1 MKKKCIITGSNGYL
15 GSYLVSKFKNLGW
28 EVLELSSSNNNNQI
42 QFKYNEID
50 YIKKEIF
57 ENCNLLVHTSYDFKI
72 KEKKL
77 DKNLNITGSLKL
89 FEKARD
95 MNVEKIINISTI
107 SAFKNSKSIY
117 GRTKFRIEEDSKK
130 KI

>member
-130 KI
+130 

>member
-72 KEKKL
+72 KEK
-77 DKNLNITGSLKL
+77 NWI
-89 FEKARD
+89 
-95 MNVEKIINISTI
+95 KI
-107 SAFKNSKSIY
+107 
-117 GRTKFRIEEDSKK
+117 
-130 KI
+130 